1 MDHREYRGQRE
12 DPYGS
17 SGAARSRGG
26 YVAPEDYDREEAARE
41 EYARSRD
48 GYAPSRSR
56 ASARPSPARSA
67 APDPLRPL
75 IVGAVLFI
83 ACVAALVMSM
93 VPRGAK
99 APPDTAGDTAQEQD
113 TSDDTTGDTGPDL
126 SDLPEALHALYD
138 KVPEARQFVLAWYD
152 RPKPL
157 ETESIDLTGLDL
169 SRVPALYQ
177 WDMRWGYSIYAGNYL
192 GLSGCGP
199 TCLSVVA
206 LYFTKDTSLN
216 PQKVA
221 EYATAN
227 NYATVGDGTA
237 WTLFSQGAAGL
248 GLSSREL
255 ALDQSLIDAALADG
269 DLVVMVLGPGD
280 FTTIGHYI
288 VVTGGTGAGGYTVHD
303 VNNPANSAKTWTFEQ
318 LKGQI
323 RNIWAMNKAK

>member
-1 MDHREYRGQRE
+1 MDQREYRDENDR
-12 DPYGS
+12 PYERT
-17 SGAARSRGG
+17 GA
-26 YVAPEDYDREEAARE
+26 Y
-41 EYARSRD
+41 RSRD
-48 GYAPSRSR
+48 GRDDPEGYSRERDGYGWERDGYSRSR
-56 ASARPSPARSA
+56 PRSRTGVRPDAGRSGT
-67 APDPLRPL
+67 PDPLRPL

-83 ACVAALVMSM
+83 ACVVALVMSM

-99 APPDTAGDTAQEQD
+99 APADTAGDTAKQED
-113 TSDDTTGDTGPDL
+113 SAGDTAGETEPDL
-126 SDLPEALHALYD
+126 SGLPEALHALYD
-138 KVPEARQFVLAWYD
+138 KVPEAREYVLAWFD
-152 RPKPL
+152 RPKPVPT
-157 ETESIDLTGLDL
+157 ETIDLSDLDL

-227 NYATVGDGTA
+227 NYATVGDGTS

-248 GLSSREL
+248 GLTAREL
-255 ALDQSLIDAALADG
+255 ALDQSRIDAALAGG

-280 FTTIGHYI
+280 FTTTGHYI
-288 VVTGGTGAGGYTVHD
+288 VVTGGDGVNGYTVHD

-323 RNIWAMNKAK
+323 RNIWAMNKA